1 VSYLRLRFVLRRAL
15 AALAL
20 VAGLASP
27 ARAQAGIVRIFI
39 ETSAGRIEAE
49 LDSAHAPV
57 SVANFLRYVDA
68 HRYDS
73 GRFHR
78 TVTLQ
83 NQPNNDVKIEVIQ
96 GGVNQGLERT
106 GWAPVPL
113 ERTSLTGLKHL
124 DGTLSMARAG
134 PDTATSDF
142 FICIGPQPELDF
154 AGKRNADG
162 QGFAAFGRVTK
173 GMEFVRAIQR
183 SPADGQA
190 LRPPVTIMRIAR
202 AP

>member
-1 VSYLRLRFVLRRAL
+1 MFSRSFATLLFVATL
-15 AALAL
+15 A
-20 VAGLASP
+20 P
-27 ARAQAGIVRIFI
+27 TIQAQNGRVKIII
-39 ETSAGRIEAE
+39 ETSAGKIEAE
-49 LDSAHAPV
+49 LDSVHAPL

-78 TVTLQ
+78 TVTPE
-83 NQPNNDVKIEVIQ
+83 NQPQNNVKIEVIQ
-96 GGVNQGLERT
+96 GGANPGMERS
-106 GWAPVPL
+106 GWPPVTL

-134 PDTATSDF
+134 PETATSDF

-162 QGFAAFGRVTK
+162 QGFAAFGLVTK
-173 GMEFVRAIQR
+173 GMEVVRLIQR
-183 SPADGQA
+183 SAADGQN
-190 LRPPVTIMRIAR
+190 LKPPVTIMRIAR
-202 AP
+202 RL

>member
-1 VSYLRLRFVLRRAL
+1 MSKRSFAALTL

-20 VAGLASP
+20 AAAFAP
-27 ARAQAGIVRIFI
+27 TARAQAGIVKIYI

-49 LDSAHAPV
+49 LDSARAPL

-78 TVTLQ
+78 TVTLE
-83 NQPNNDVKIEVIQ
+83 NQPTNAVKIEVIQ
-96 GGVNQGLERT
+96 GGVNQALERSS
-106 GWAPVPL
+106 WPPVPL
-113 ERTSLTGLKHL
+113 ERTTLTGLKHL

-134 PDTATSDF
+134 PETATSDF

-162 QGFAAFGRVTK
+162 QGFAAFGRVTR
-173 GMEFVRAIQR
+173 GMEIVRMIQR
-183 SPADGQA
+183 SPAEGQA
-190 LRPPVTIMRIAR
+190 LKPVVTIMRVAR
-202 AP
+202 LP